1 LSKEESEHKYG
12 YKFGNTD
19 RGILLS
25 ILMASLFLVAVAGG
39 SALEAVGPAL
49 AADTSVKGDDGS
61 ASATPV
67 AAAGAV
73 AIGIVV
79 TLFSYCFEIVL
90 ILIVLTVISYIIY
103 RLLSWLESRCR
114 NLCRCK
120 WYKPWCCLGRLF
132 CWFVTV
138 LKWVALVVTIIL
150 AIATVVVFVWCIIVT
165 IAALFA

>member
-1 LSKEESEHKYG
+1 MAKEESEHKYG

-39 SALEAVGPAL
+39 SALEAAGPAL
-49 AADTSVKGDDGS
+49 VADTGVKGNDGTGT
-61 ASATPV
+61 APV

-79 TLFSYCFEIVL
+79 TLFSQCFEIVL

-103 RLLSWLESRCR
+103 RLMSWLEEKCR
-114 NLCRCK
+114 NLCKCK
-120 WYKPWCCLGRLF
+120 WTKPWCCLGRLF
-132 CWFVTV
+132 CWMVTV
-138 LKWVALVVTIIL
+138 TKWVALVVTVIL
-150 AIATVVVFVWCIIVT
+150 AIVTVVVFVWCIIVT